1 MNELNRIKSKLKAG
15 EPVIGTCVNLGDS
28 SITELLGSIG
38 YDFIWIDMEHTGNDK
53 MDIQHHIIAA
63 KAAGAASFVRIPWND
78 PVLAKPILDMG
89 PDGII
94 FPFIRSV
101 EEARQA
107 IKSCIY
113 PPKGLR
119 GFNPI
124 RAVRY
129 GIDNVSEY
137 INDVQNRIFKMIQ
150 IEHIDAVNCM
160 EEIIKIEGID
170 ALIVGPMDL
179 SGSLGKLGKIRD
191 KEVLKVMDRIGEI
204 AIKSNIPL
212 GLAIGYSPIDI
223 KEWIDR
229 GIKFISVNGD
239 TGFLTDAGKEN
250 LNQTRRLFGI

>member
-1 MNELNRIKSKLKAG
+1 MNELERIKSKLKAG
-15 EPVIGTCVNLGDS
+15 EPVIGTSVNLGDS
-28 SITELLGSIG
+28 CITELLGSIG

-53 MDIQHHIIAA
+53 MDILHHIIAA
-63 KAAGAASFVRIPWND
+63 KAAGTASFVRIPWND

-89 PDGII
+89 PDGMI

-107 IKSCIY
+107 INSCIY
-113 PPKGLR
+113 PPNGQR

-129 GIDNVSEY
+129 GLDDVSEY
-137 INDVQNRIFKMIQ
+137 INDVENRIFKMIQ
-150 IEHIDAVNCM
+150 IEHIGAVDCL
-160 EEIIKIEGID
+160 EEIIEIEGID

-191 KEVLKVMDRIGEI
+191 KEVLKVMDKIGEI
-204 AIKSNIPL
+204 AIKSKIPL
-212 GLAIGYSPIDI
+212 GLAIGYSPVDI

-229 GIKFISVNGD
+229 GIKIISVNGD
-239 TGFLTDAGKEN
+239 TGFLTDAGKET
-250 LNQTRRLFGI
+250 LKQTKRLFGI